1 MHFGDIDS
9 NTNRKKQGWWGYS
22 RTVQCF
28 VPRYS
33 CGFAYWS
40 TKIWPQNIRK
50 TWTSQCKLVVLLI
63 QKVLF
68 GISWIEVD
76 MDHHEN
82 KDCCVMDFALAFGL
96 ATPDPNQETNCTYIL
111 KTYLLTCAHA
121 IAMLEHIR
129 VLFLFNLLPSRCRW
143 PFLRGI

>member
-1 MHFGDIDS
+1 
-9 NTNRKKQGWWGYS
+9 
-22 RTVQCF
+22 
-28 VPRYS
+28 
-33 CGFAYWS
+33 
-40 TKIWPQNIRK
+40 
-50 TWTSQCKLVVLLI
+50 VVLLI

-129 VLFLFNLLPSRCRW
+129 VLFLFNLLPSRCR
-143 PFLRGI
+143 